1 MALIT
6 CPDCGKTIS
15 DKAEFCVNCGCPMN
29 YIKSQCDVYLFCLVE
44 FIDNIH
50 SKEYYYISDD
60 ENASVGNFAIV
71 EISGSN
77 EEKIVKIIK
86 TVLCTRETEAP
97 YPIPSTKHLK
107 RILYGREIETVIL
120 KYMDVY
126 VKLFKD
132 KRFNDA
138 AAYLNKFFPLI
149 QDYAN
154 KGMSF
159 GQFALGV
166 MYEVVHLDKNS
177 AIKWY
182 QKAASQGDKLSND
195 ALKRL
200 TNEKNEQEKKQQKM
214 INRYESSADEFDYR
228 DWMDYTGGEPLDSFF
243 DHEDD
248 D

>member
-132 KRFNDA
+132 KRCTNSNISCKLFMCEYVEKNIMKKKSLPKNYLLLDFFFN
-138 AAYLNKFFPLI
+138 K
-149 QDYAN
+149 
-154 KGMSF
+154 K
-159 GQFALGV
+159 
-166 MYEVVHLDKNS
+166 
-177 AIKWY
+177 
-182 QKAASQGDKLSND
+182 QKEI
-195 ALKRL
+195 LKRSYR
-200 TNEKNEQEKKQQKM
+200 KKKEDT
-214 INRYESSADEFDYR
+214 ISKLLVNR
-228 DWMDYTGGEPLDSFF
+228 
-243 DHEDD
+243 
-248 D
+248 